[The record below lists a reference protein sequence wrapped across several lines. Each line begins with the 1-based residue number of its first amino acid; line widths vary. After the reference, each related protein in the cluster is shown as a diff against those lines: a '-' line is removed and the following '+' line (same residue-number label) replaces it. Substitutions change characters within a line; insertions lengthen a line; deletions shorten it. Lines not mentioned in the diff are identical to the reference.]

1 MPKRMHL
8 AFDLSY
14 IHMEGRWRMPGAWPG
29 RYPDVAMFEEI
40 ARIAE
45 HGLLDMLFSGDGT
58 GVPST
63 WAKSRDAAVRW
74 GVSWPRQDL
83 SPMSVAMSRVT
94 KHLGFG
100 ITYSTTFTHPY
111 FLARHFN
118 SLDHVTGGRI
128 AFNVITSTRRSD
140 YANYGYDDLVA
151 HDERYD
157 RMEEF
162 IDVCRALWSSV
173 EPDAML
179 WDEDTGQV
187 GDPGKVHD
195 VEHRGRFFK
204 VSGPL
209 NTPPSP
215 QTRPVLLQAGS
226 SPRGVRACAY
236 VADMAFGPDMPLSLQ
251 IAQRKALDEAVA
263 ALGRDPEGMGI
274 IWQQPCVVAETEH
287 EAVTRRELLLSAIPV
302 EGVGV
307 YLSHNGGYDFSTL
320 PQRFTLGE
328 LHREII
334 ASQASPGGF
343 MREMVTRFGADT
355 ESPAASSSIMVAASR
370 QATRV
375 PSPAHQRRSPTIS
388 KRSSRPLA
396 AVGASCL
403 AMSCRC
409 LTISRRLSI
418 CSYPS
423 CSGAAASGVSTKAR
437 LCAKTCSTT
446 DGDRNRSRTDD
457 AILSRDEIWLVN
469 CTR

>member
-45 HGLLDMLFSGDGT
+45 RGLLDMLFSGDGT

-63 WAKSRDAAVRW
+63 WARSRDAAVRW

-162 IDVCRALWSSV
+162 IDVCRALWNSV

-179 WDEDTGQV
+179 WDEETGQV
-187 GDPGKVHD
+187 GDPTKVHD
-195 VEHRGRFFK
+195 VEHHGRFFK

-226 SPRGVRACAY
+226 SPRGIRACAY

-263 ALGRDPEGMGI
+263 ALGRDPQSMGI
-274 IWQQPCVVAETEH
+274 VWQQPCVVAETER
-287 EAVTRRELLLSAIPV
+287 EAEARRELLLNAIPP
-302 EGVGV
+302 EAVGV
-307 YLSHNGGYDFSTL
+307 YLSHNGGYDFSTV

-355 ESPAASSSIMVAASR
+355 EITRDEFFDYGRAFATSYTRTIAGTAAQVADHLEEVFEATGSR
-370 QATRV
+370 GGFMLGHVVSMPHDLEAIVDLLV
-375 PSPAHQRRSPTIS
+375 PELQRRGRFRHEYKGMTL
-388 KRSSRPLA
+388 RDNLF
-396 AVGASCL
+396 
-403 AMSCRC
+403 
-409 LTISRRLSI
+409 
-418 CSYPS
+418 
-423 CSGAAASGVSTKAR
+423 
-437 LCAKTCSTT
+437 
-446 DGDRNRSRTDD
+446 DD
-457 AILSRDEIWLVN
+457 
-469 CTR
+469 

>member
-14 IHMEGRWRMPGAWPG
+14 IHMEGRWRMPGAWAG
-29 RYPDVAMFEEI
+29 ARYPDVAMFEEI

-45 HGLLDMLFSGDGT
+45 RGLLDMLFSGDGT

-63 WAKSRDAAVRW
+63 WQKSRDAAVRW

-83 SPMSVAMSRVT
+83 APYAVAMSRVT

-100 ITYSTTFTHPY
+100 VTYSTTFMHPY
-111 FLARHFN
+111 YMTRLFN

-140 YANYGYDDLVA
+140 YANYGYDDIVN

-162 IDVCRALWSSV
+162 IDVCRALWDSV
-173 EPDAML
+173 EPDAMV
-179 WDEDTGQV
+179 WDEETGQV
-187 GDPGKVHD
+187 GNPAKVHD
-195 VEHRGRFFK
+195 VAHRGRFFK

-215 QTRPVLLQAGS
+215 QGRPVLLQAGN
-226 SPRGVRACAY
+226 SPRGVRASAY
-236 VADMAFGPDMPLSLQ
+236 VADMVFGADMPLELQ
-251 IAQRKALDEAVA
+251 VKQRKMLDEA
-263 ALGRDPEGMGI
+263 LISMGRDSRSLGI
-274 IWQQPCVVAETEH
+274 VWQQPCVVAETER
-287 EAVTRRELLLSAIPV
+287 EAVARRELLLDAIPA

-320 PQRFTLGE
+320 PQRFTLDE

-343 MREMVTRFGADT
+343 VREMVTRLGADAEIT
-355 ESPAASSSIMVAASR
+355 REEFFDYGRRFATSYTRTIAGTPGRVADILEEKFEATGSHGGFMLGHVVSMPHDLAAIVDLL
-370 QATRV
+370 V
-375 PSPAHQRRSPTIS
+375 PELQRRG
-388 KRSSRPLA
+388 RF
-396 AVGASCL
+396 
-403 AMSCRC
+403 
-409 LTISRRLSI
+409 RREYKGITL
-418 CSYPS
+418 
-423 CSGAAASGVSTKAR
+423 R
-437 LCAKTCSTT
+437 ENLF
-446 DGDRNRSRTDD
+446 DD
-457 AILSRDEIWLVN
+457 E
-469 CTR
+469 

>member
-14 IHMEGRWRMPGAWPG
+14 IHMDGRWRMPGAWP
-29 RYPDVAMFEEI
+29 RRTYPDVAAFEDI

-45 HGLLDMLFSGDGT
+45 RGLLDMLFSGDGT

-63 WAKSRDAAVRW
+63 WQKSRDAAVRW
-74 GVSWPRQDL
+74 GVSWPRQGL
-83 SPMSVAMSRVT
+83 APLSVAMARVT
-94 KHLGFG
+94 RHLGFG
-100 ITYSTTFTHPY
+100 ITYSTTFMHPY
-111 FLARHFN
+111 YLARLFN

-140 YANYGYDDLVA
+140 YANYGYDELVD
-151 HDERYD
+151 HDERYE

-162 IDVCRALWSSV
+162 IDLCRVLWDSV

-179 WDEDTGQV
+179 WDRETGQV

-215 QTRPVLLQAGS
+215 QGRPVLLQAGS
-226 SPRGVRACAY
+226 SPRGIRACAY
-236 VADMAFGPDMPLSLQ
+236 VADMAFAPDMPLQLQ
-251 IAQRKALDEAVA
+251 IAQRKSLDEAVA
-263 ALGRDPEGMGI
+263 ALGRDPQSMGI
-274 IWQQPCVVAETEH
+274 VWQQPCVVAETER
-287 EAVTRRELLLSAIPV
+287 EAVARRELLLTAIPA

-307 YLSHNGGYDFSTL
+307 YLSHNSGYDFSTL

-343 MREMVTRFGADT
+343 MREMVTRLGADT
-355 ESPAASSSIMVAASR
+355 EITREEFFDHGRRFATSYTRTVAGTASQVADCLEEVFEATGSRGGFMLGHVVSMPGDLAAIVDLL
-370 QATRV
+370 V
-375 PSPAHQRRSPTIS
+375 PELQRRG
-388 KRSSRPLA
+388 RF
-396 AVGASCL
+396 
-403 AMSCRC
+403 
-409 LTISRRLSI
+409 RRE
-418 CSYPS
+418 YK
-423 CSGAAASGVSTKAR
+423 GSTLR
-437 LCAKTCSTT
+437 ENLF
-446 DGDRNRSRTDD
+446 DD
-457 AILSRDEIWLVN
+457 
-469 CTR
+469 

>member
-29 RYPDVAMFEEI
+29 RYPDVALFEEI

-45 HGLLDMLFSGDGT
+45 RGLLDMLFSGDGT

-63 WAKSRDAAVRW
+63 WQKSRDAAVRW

-140 YANYGYDDLVA
+140 YANYGFDDLVN

-162 IDVCRALWSSV
+162 IDVCRALWNAV

-179 WDEDTGQV
+179 WDEETGQV
-187 GDPGKVHD
+187 GDPAKVHD
-195 VEHRGRFFK
+195 VDHRGKFFK

-215 QTRPVLLQAGS
+215 QNRPVLLQAGS
-226 SPRGVRACAY
+226 SPRGIRACAY
-236 VADMAFGPDMPLSLQ
+236 VADMAFAPDMPLELQ

-263 ALGRDPEGMGI
+263 ALGRDPQTMGI
-274 IWQQPCVVAETEH
+274 VWQKPCVVAETER
-287 EAVTRRELLLSAIPV
+287 EAKARRELLLDAIPA

-307 YLSHNGGYDFSTL
+307 YLSHNSGYDFSTL
-320 PQRFTLGE
+320 PARFRISD
-328 LHREII
+328 LHKEII

-343 MREMVTRFGADT
+343 VRELAARLGAETEITREEFFDHGRLFATSYNHTVAGTAAQIADHLEEVFVAT
-355 ESPAASSSIMVAASR
+355 GERGGFMLGHVVSMPGDLAAIADLL
-370 QATRV
+370 V
-375 PSPAHQRRSPTIS
+375 PELQRRGRFRREY
-388 KRSSRPLA
+388 K
-396 AVGASCL
+396 GATL
-403 AMSCRC
+403 REN
-409 LTISRRLSI
+409 LF
-418 CSYPS
+418 
-423 CSGAAASGVSTKAR
+423 
-437 LCAKTCSTT
+437 
-446 DGDRNRSRTDD
+446 DD
-457 AILSRDEIWLVN
+457 D
-469 CTR
+469 

>member
-45 HGLLDMLFSGDGT
+45 RGLLDMLFSGDGT

-100 ITYSTTFTHPY
+100 ITYSTTFAHPY

-162 IDVCRALWSSV
+162 IDVCRALWNSV

-179 WDEDTGQV
+179 WDEETGQV
-187 GDPGKVHD
+187 GDPAKVHD
-195 VEHRGRFFK
+195 VEHRGRFFN

-215 QTRPVLLQAGS
+215 QARPVLLQAGS
-226 SPRGVRACAY
+226 SPRGIRACAY

-263 ALGRDPEGMGI
+263 ALGRDPQSMGI
-274 IWQQPCVVAETEH
+274 VWQQPCVVAETER
-287 EAVTRRELLLSAIPV
+287 EAVARRELLLSAIPP

-343 MREMVTRFGADT
+343 LREMVTRLGADT
-355 ESPAASSSIMVAASR
+355 EITRDEFFDYGRRFATSYTRTIAGTPAQVADHLEEVFEATGSR
-370 QATRV
+370 GGFMLGHVVSMPYDLTAIADLLV
-375 PSPAHQRRSPTIS
+375 PELQRRG
-388 KRSSRPLA
+388 RF
-396 AVGASCL
+396 
-403 AMSCRC
+403 
-409 LTISRRLSI
+409 RRE
-418 CSYPS
+418 YK
-423 CSGAAASGVSTKAR
+423 G
-437 LCAKTCSTT
+437 TT
-446 DGDRNRSRTDD
+446 LRENLFDD
-457 AILSRDEIWLVN
+457 
-469 CTR
+469 

>member
-14 IHMEGRWRMPGAWPG
+14 IHMEGRWRMPGAWAGG
-29 RYPDVAMFEEI
+29 RYPDVALFEEI

-45 HGLLDMLFSGDGT
+45 RGLLDMLFSGDGT
-58 GVPST
+58 GVPNT
-63 WAKSRDAAVRW
+63 WQNSRDAAVRW

-83 SPMSVAMSRVT
+83 APFAVAMSRVT

-100 ITYSTTFTHPY
+100 VTYSTTFMHPY
-111 FLARHFN
+111 YLARLFN

-140 YANYGYDDLVA
+140 YANYGYDDLVN

-162 IDVCRALWSSV
+162 IDVCRALWNSV
-173 EPDAML
+173 EPDTMV
-179 WDEDTGQV
+179 WDDATGQV
-187 GDPGKVHD
+187 GDPAKVHD

-215 QTRPVLLQAGS
+215 QGRPVLLQAGN
-226 SPRGVRACAY
+226 SPRGVRASAY
-236 VADMAFGPDMPLSLQ
+236 VADMVFGADMPLDLQ
-251 IAQRKALDEAVA
+251 VKQRKMLDEA
-263 ALGRDPEGMGI
+263 LISMGRDPKSMGI
-274 IWQQPCVVAETEH
+274 VWQQPCVIAETAA
-287 EAVTRRELLLSAIPV
+287 EAMARRELLLDAIPA

-307 YLSHNGGYDFSTL
+307 YLSHNCGYDFSTL

-343 MREMVTRFGADT
+343 VREMVSQLGAETEITREEFFDYGRRSATSYTRTIAGTPAQVADILEET
-355 ESPAASSSIMVAASR
+355 FEATGSHGGFMLGHVVSMPHDLAAIVDLL
-370 QATRV
+370 V
-375 PSPAHQRRSPTIS
+375 PELQRRG
-388 KRSSRPLA
+388 RF
-396 AVGASCL
+396 
-403 AMSCRC
+403 
-409 LTISRRLSI
+409 RRE
-418 CSYPS
+418 YK
-423 CSGAAASGVSTKAR
+423 G
-437 LCAKTCSTT
+437 TT
-446 DGDRNRSRTDD
+446 LRENLFDD
-457 AILSRDEIWLVN
+457 D
-469 CTR
+469 

>member
-355 ESPAASSSIMVAASR
+355 EITRGEFFDYGRRFATSYTRTIAGTPAQVADHLEEVFEATGSR
-370 QATRV
+370 GGFMLGHVVSMPHDLEAIVNLLV
-375 PSPAHQRRSPTIS
+375 PELQRRG
-388 KRSSRPLA
+388 RF
-396 AVGASCL
+396 
-403 AMSCRC
+403 
-409 LTISRRLSI
+409 RRE
-418 CSYPS
+418 YK
-423 CSGAAASGVSTKAR
+423 GSTLR
-437 LCAKTCSTT
+437 ENLF
-446 DGDRNRSRTDD
+446 DD
-457 AILSRDEIWLVN
+457 
-469 CTR
+469 